1 MLLSVKFTRKE
12 KTKNKINF
20 EGNALADNK
29 FYLYYKYR
37 CIWQIACD
45 IQICLLKEWAGVS
58 AKAGPDRHKSFNPNW
73 LDISNMKIGVFFFI
87 LSAIWDR
94 GGHLLVIFGICG
106 VWVMLDLGLTFS
118 HFLGELHLQWFT
130 GHKSRV
136 GSCLDM
142 VTPTASS
149 SSSSTSDEWPQM
161 SCFLAWFRVA
171 NLGLRTQATIAC

>member
-73 LDISNMKIGVFFFI
+73 LDISNMKIGVFLFI

-94 GGHLLVIFGICG
+94 SGHLLDIFGICG
-106 VWVMLDLGLTFS
+106 IWNRIMPGNFHIEWTFRYLS
-118 HFLGELHLQWFT
+118 FVFNV
-130 GHKSRV
+130 KVV
-136 GSCLDM
+136 GVLL
-142 VTPTASS
+142 
-149 SSSSTSDEWPQM
+149 
-161 SCFLAWFRVA
+161 F
-171 NLGLRTQATIAC
+171 